1 MEELAREGLGDILIF
16 MNGEREIRDTAD
28 ALRKL
33 NLRDTEVLPL
43 YARLSNAEQNKVFQ
57 PHAGRR
63 IVLATNVAETSLT
76 VPGIRYVIDPGTA
89 RISRY
94 SWRTKVQRLPI
105 EPVSQAS
112 ANQRKGRCGRVADG
126 ICIRLYSEE
135 DFNSRPAFT
144 DPEILRTN
152 LASVI
157 LQMLALGLGN
167 MEAFPF
173 VEPPESRHIKD
184 GLTLLKELEA
194 VRELPATGDREAK
207 LQLTETGRQLSRIP
221 LIRVWRRW

>member
-1 MEELAREGLGDILIF
+1 MTSEGLEERDELQGIFDAGGRAGPRGAWGHLIF

-57 PHAGRR
+57 QHAGRR

-76 VPGIRYVIDPGTA
+76 VPGIRYVIDRVRPASVATPGA
-89 RISRY
+89 PRCSAC
-94 SWRTKVQRLPI
+94 LI

-126 ICIRLYSEE
+126 ICIRLYQEE

-167 MEAFPF
+167 MEAFRSS
-173 VEPPESRHIKD
+173 SR
-184 GLTLLKELEA
+184 
-194 VRELPATGDREAK
+194 R
-207 LQLTETGRQLSRIP
+207 SRAIS
-221 LIRVWRRW
+221 RTA